1 MADRKGRIDYGDL
14 FEKMAGDAGKYARK
28 GFDAI
33 KGVATK
39 DNAEKVG
46 DVFGNVVKTA
56 KGMADSA
63 VQGWNATNEEDRK
76 DPPSDHLQ
84 DAARNAA
91 KKVRETVDT
100 VKKAY
105 NEDGSEDGRTSGE
118 SDAAK

>member
-1 MADRKGRIDYGDL
+1 MVDRKGRIDYGDL

-100 VKKAY
+100 VKQAY
-105 NEDGSEDGRTSGE
+105 NEDESKDDSTGGE
-118 SDAAK
+118 SDAVK